1 MLGGS
6 RMTMKVSGMRIGGL
20 VAGIIL
26 TVFGA
31 LMLAEGII
39 TLMGN
44 PPFIFIENMNRSF
57 ELIVGLVTIVVAGST
72 MDLSRS

>member
-1 MLGGS
+1 
-6 RMTMKVSGMRIGGL
+6 MTIRAAGMRIGGL

-26 TVFGA
+26 TVLAA

-44 PPFIFIENMNRSF
+44 PAFIFIDNMNRAF
-57 ELIVGLVTIVVAGST
+57 ELVVGIISIMVAAPM
-72 MDLSRS
+72 MDMSRA